1 MRKKRRRGLRPIAVV
16 LYAALIVVLLSS
28 YIGPLRQIS
37 KYRAEIPGLEQS
49 LKQTRDHNSSQSQL
63 AEDLK
68 TPAGIE
74 QAARH
79 RYGMIKPGEK
89 VYIIK
94 GTKKGDIGR
103 P

>member
-1 MRKKRRRGLRPIAVV
+1 MKTRRRGLHPIAVV
-16 LYAALIVVLLSS
+16 LYAALIAVLLSS

-37 KYRAEIPGLEQS
+37 KYRAEIPNLEQS
-49 LKQTRDHNSSQSQL
+49 LQRTKNYNSRQTRY

-68 TPAGIE
+68 TQAGIE
-74 QAARH
+74 RAARH

-94 GTKKGDIGR
+94 GDSGR

>member
-37 KYRAEIPGLEQS
+37 KYRTEVPNLEQS
-49 LKQTRDHNSSQSQL
+49 LQRTSDYNARQSQL
-63 AEDLK
+63 ADDLN
-68 TPAGIE
+68 TPTGIE
-74 QAARH
+74 RAARH

-94 GTKKGDIGR
+94 GDRGR